1 MIFCLFLVLVFLIFW
16 NFQVAK
22 WQYFTNVEIFKNE
35 LDQNMELLSGE
46 DKSDI
51 LEVCKKI
58 IIIIIIRFNFCFNHF
73 DCR

>member
-1 MIFCLFLVLVFLIFW
+1 
-16 NFQVAK
+16 
-22 WQYFTNVEIFKNE
+22 
-35 LDQNMELLSGE
+35 MELLSGE